1 MLYYMGSEFNKE
13 TCKLYKKIEAAQKA
27 ADKNKSA
34 IFDEDG
40 NVVYDSREE
49 NGMSDTLPQTE
60 NKTKEE
66 IEVTNEEEII
76 DGVPAKKVK
85 GKIRR
90 VFNGAIRIRKSP
102 SWGNEAVKGATT
114 FNEML
119 VTHILTV
126 DNKPMYRTHEGMY
139 ISGEENLV
147 KFIEM

>member
-13 TCKLYKKIEAAQKA
+13 TCKLYKKIEAAEKA
-27 ADKNKSA
+27 AEKNKSA
-34 IFDEDG
+34 IFNENG
-40 NVVYDSREE
+40 HIVYDCREGKE
-49 NGMSDTLPQTE
+49 MPDIPPQKE

-66 IEVTNEEEII
+66 TEMTDEEEII

-102 SWGNEAVKGATT
+102 SWGNEAVKGAAT

-126 DNKPMYRTHEGMY
+126 DNKLMYRTHEGVY
-139 ISGEENLV
+139 VSGEENLV